1 MAGLQAPRGND
12 GIITDALKDTYTR
25 SSTKIALCP
34 MQRRIQFP
42 GDEVDTIAGASQSSS
57 RTTQMH
63 LFPASL
69 LVTAVVL
76 MPNVLYAAFPPLN
89 LQKYGSPKDSRLLTS
104 VERLGQT
111 SSFILP
117 ISFGLSYAGTLVLLA
132 WAIMGISLATY
143 SPGGFATSRAGGIMH
158 SFSDR

>member
-1 MAGLQAPRGND
+1 
-12 GIITDALKDTYTR
+12 
-25 SSTKIALCP
+25 
-34 MQRRIQFP
+34 
-42 GDEVDTIAGASQSSS
+42 
-57 RTTQMH
+57 
-63 LFPASL
+63 
-69 LVTAVVL
+69 

-117 ISFGLSYAGTLVLLA
+117 IFFGLSYAGTLVLLA

-143 SPGGFATSRAGGIMH
+143 YAGWIRYFARGRDYALLFRPIVGIPVPMAASPVVFFLVSSFVLGSIWQAIAAIVLGVGHITITAREYLRVSAVDNSSR
-158 SFSDR
+158 